1 MSRIAFA
8 GVIIAS
14 TAIGGG
20 VAVKMGVLDTSDS
33 ASENTRITTTH
44 VDLATFTA
52 RTVMGNE
59 RRGQISVN
67 IVLQSTGLR
76 TAKVICRTS
85 SNLRKAILRDLYRN
99 PIPLKHDNSL
109 ELSETKTRLLK
120 VANGI
125 MRSDL
130 ITDVIVINESATK
143 NPDSSSLDNLL
154 SCRKLLALSGTN
166 KKRRRR

>member
-1 MSRIAFA
+1 VSRIAVA

-20 VAVKMGVLDTSDS
+20 VAVNMGVLDTLDS
-33 ASENTRITTTH
+33 ADKNTRITTTH

-59 RRGQISVN
+59 RRGQIPVK

-99 PIPLKHDNSL
+99 PIPLKRDNAL
-109 ELSETKTRLLK
+109 ELSKTKTRLLK
-120 VANGI
+120 VTNGV
-125 MRSDL
+125 MRGDL
-130 ITDVIVINESATK
+130 ISDVIVINESAKTS
-143 NPDSSSLDNLL
+143 PDSSILANLL
-154 SCRKLLALSGTN
+154 NCRKLLALSGTK